1 MASKTI
7 GGISGVLGE
16 LISVPPTPAAS
27 SGLEQHQQSGRKAGR
42 PGDPTS
48 PPTAPPHGCARLGRP
63 PLSGR
68 QTTVPKQKV
77 TLRVPS
83 NLIDEYRDW
92 SWEARCQLSEL
103 VGQALTTYHKSH
115 HRRE

>member
-1 MASKTI
+1 VAPKMI
-7 GGISGVLGE
+7 GGISGVLGD
-16 LISVPPTPAAS
+16 LISPAPTPAAS
-27 SGLEQHQQSGRKAGR
+27 SGLEQPQPSGRKAGL
-42 PGDPTS
+42 PGTPD
-48 PPTAPPHGCARLGRP
+48 PPTAPPHRCARLGRP
-63 PLSGR
+63 PDSGR

-83 NLIDEYRDW
+83 DLIDEYRDW

-115 HRRE
+115 RRHE

>member
-1 MASKTI
+1 VASKTI
-7 GGISGVLGE
+7 GGISGVLGD
-16 LISVPPTPAAS
+16 LISLAPTPAAS
-27 SGLEQHQQSGRKAGR
+27 SGLEQPQHSGRKAGP
-42 PGDPTS
+42 PGNPS

-92 SWEARCQLSEL
+92 SWEARCQLGEL
-103 VGQALTTYHKSH
+103 VERALRTYLNA
-115 HRRE
+115 RRDRA

>member
-7 GGISGVLGE
+7 GGISGVLGD
-16 LISVPPTPAAS
+16 LISLAPTPAAS
-27 SGLEQHQQSGRKAGR
+27 SRLEPPQQSGRKAGP
-42 PGDPTS
+42 PGNPS
-48 PPTAPPHGCARLGRP
+48 SPTAPPHGCARLGRP

-103 VGQALTTYHKSH
+103 VGQAMITYHKSH
-115 HRRE
+115 RLRQ

>member
-1 MASKTI
+1 VAQKTI
-7 GGISGVLGE
+7 GGISGVLGD
-16 LISVPPTPAAS
+16 LISPTPTPAAS
-27 SGLEQHQQSGRKAGR
+27 SGLEQPQPSGRKAGL
-42 PGDPTS
+42 PGNPS

-63 PLSGR
+63 PGSGR

-83 NLIDEYRDW
+83 DLIDEYRDW

-103 VGQALTTYHKSH
+103 VGQALITYHKSH
-115 HRRE
+115 RRRQ